1 VTALVALLRD
11 GKRSQRGSVLS
22 GVLIMTAFIAII
34 SGALMTE
41 LSTNFLLSRVL
52 LNRVAAQA
60 TVNSA
65 TELAISQLQTTPL
78 VAGCPSLGVASLN
91 GLTAAVT
98 YAGCKPVVDSRSPQ
112 FVKVASSSAYNVDG
126 SHAII
131 PRAGADIYIVGSSS
145 GYVSQFEFGSTT
157 HAWSSQ
163 LAGSVSAPPLVMPD
177 LGDSDAG
184 DLANLI
190 PLSVSSNPPPGCQA
204 GGCVALLA
212 QDLGSRPDS
221 ECYMAADGPVTTQPA
236 QAVNHPTVAFFGD
249 QTGALFAYSATETG
263 NCASLATASSDGQPV
278 VAGPLVFPGPVNG
291 STRTDEVYA
300 VTSDGS
306 SSSLRR
312 YVYTTKQN
320 EAPTLT
326 EVSSLALPAS
336 NARGL
341 AVDGATLPAQ
351 VAVSFS
357 SGILALVQLQAG
369 FGMQT
374 VATGQVN
381 SAVSDAPYWCH
392 CPGEANVI
400 AVAGTNGGLFL
411 LNPSLAV
418 QATLPGGGP
427 SIVTSPN
434 SDAVGDWFFGAADGY
449 VHEVQQVAG
458 QSSLIQVA
466 TFGPFGSSVTS
477 SVEVGGCPAGI
488 CIYSGT
494 VGGTADLV
502 SLDARDAIFT
512 SCISAAPPA
521 CSGANPRLRASVEVG
536 VAGSPGTVHVEGWT
550 YYSG

>member
-1 VTALVALLRD
+1 LSALVALLKDR
-11 GKRSQRGSVLS
+11 KRAQRGSVLS
-22 GVLIMTAFIAII
+22 GVLIMTAFVAII

-52 LNRVAAQA
+52 LNRVAAEA

-78 VAGCPSLGVASLN
+78 IAGCPALGVARVN

-112 FVKVASSSAYNVDG
+112 FVKVASSTAYNVDG

-131 PRAGADIYIVGSSS
+131 PRAGADLYIVGSSS
-145 GYVSQFEFGSTT
+145 GYVSQFEFGGT
-157 HAWSSQ
+157 APLWSEH
-163 LAGSVSAPPLVMPD
+163 LGGSVSAPPLVMPD
-177 LGDSDAG
+177 LGDPDAG
-184 DLANLI
+184 DIVNLI
-190 PLSVSSNPPPGCQA
+190 PLSVPSNPPPGCQA

-212 QDLGSRPDS
+212 QDVGSIPDG
-221 ECYMAADGPVTTQPA
+221 ECYMAANGPVTTQPA
-236 QAVNHPTVAFFGD
+236 QAVNHPTVVFFGD
-249 QTGALFAYSATETG
+249 QTGALFAYSATEAG
-263 NCASLATASSDGQPV
+263 NCASLAAAASDGQPV

-291 STRTDEVYA
+291 NTRTDEVYA

-306 SSSLRR
+306 SSFLRR
-312 YVYTTKQN
+312 YTYTTKPN
-320 EAPTLT
+320 EAPALT
-326 EVSSLALPAS
+326 EVSDSAPLPP

-341 AVDGATLPAQ
+341 AVDSATLPAQ
-351 VAVSFS
+351 VAISFG
-357 SGILALVQLQAG
+357 SGNLAVVQLQAG

-374 VATGQVN
+374 VATGAVG
-381 SAVSDAPYWCH
+381 SAVADAPYWCH
-392 CPGEANVI
+392 CPGGANLI

-418 QATLPGGGP
+418 QATLPAGGP

-434 SDAVGDWFFGAADGY
+434 SDSVGDWFFGAADGY

-477 SVEVGGCPAGI
+477 SVQLGGCPVGI

-494 VGGTADLV
+494 LGGTADLV
-502 SLDARDAIFT
+502 SLDARDATFT
-512 SCISAAPPA
+512 SCISAAPPS

-536 VAGSPGTVHVEGWT
+536 VAGSPGTVHVEGWS

>member
-1 VTALVALLRD
+1 MTALVALLKDR
-11 GKRSQRGSVLS
+11 KRAQRGSVLS
-22 GVLIMTAFIAII
+22 GVLIMTAFVAII

-52 LNRVAAQA
+52 LNRVAAES

-78 VAGCPSLGVASLN
+78 IAGCPSLGVASLN

-126 SHAII
+126 FHAII
-131 PRAGADIYIVGSSS
+131 PRAGADFYIVGSSS
-145 GYVSQFEFGSTT
+145 GYVSQFEFGST
-157 HAWSSQ
+157 APLWSEH
-163 LAGSVSAPPLVMPD
+163 LGGSVSAPPLVMPD

-184 DLANLI
+184 DIANLI

-212 QDLGSRPDS
+212 QDVGSSPDG
-221 ECYMAADGPVTTQPA
+221 ECYMAANGPVTTQPA
-236 QAVNHPTVAFFGD
+236 QAVNHPTVVFFGD
-249 QTGALFAYSATETG
+249 QTGALFAYIATEAG
-263 NCASLATASSDGQPV
+263 NCASLATAASDGQPV

-291 STRTDEVYA
+291 NTRSDEVYA

-306 SSSLRR
+306 SSFLRR
-312 YVYTTKQN
+312 YTYTTKPN
-320 EAPTLT
+320 EAPSLT
-326 EVSSLALPAS
+326 EVSSLGLPAS

-341 AVDGATLPAQ
+341 AVDSETLPAQ
-351 VAVSFS
+351 VAVSFG
-357 SGILALVQLQAG
+357 SGTLAVVQLQTG

-374 VATGQVN
+374 VAIGAVG

-392 CPGEANVI
+392 CPGGANLI

-418 QATLPGGGP
+418 QATLPAGGP

-434 SDAVGDWFFGAADGY
+434 TDSVGDWFFGAADGY

-477 SVEVGGCPAGI
+477 SVQVGGCPVGI

-494 VGGTADLV
+494 LGGTADLV
-502 SLDARDAIFT
+502 SLDARDATFT
-512 SCISAAPPA
+512 SCISAAPPL

-536 VAGSPGTVHVEGWT
+536 VAGSPGTVHVEGWS